1 MGSPGSICAAAHFPL
16 QLLTKKKKEHLV
28 LEQIP
33 ETVSASD
40 PASLG
45 FYTKTLH
52 VNFLF
57 ISASATSSMK
67 KAVTFY
73 FFVRTNTES

>member
-1 MGSPGSICAAAHFPL
+1 MGSPGSVSAATHFPL
-16 QLLTKKKKEHLV
+16 QLLTKKKKEHSF

-45 FYTKTLH
+45 FCTKTLQ
-52 VNFLF
+52 VNYLLIF
-57 ISASATSSMK
+57 ASATSW
-67 KAVTFY
+67 
-73 FFVRTNTES
+73 RTKY

>member
-1 MGSPGSICAAAHFPL
+1 MGSPGSVSAATHFPL
-16 QLLTKKKKEHLV
+16 QLLTKKKKEHLFW
-28 LEQIP
+28 EQIP

-45 FYTKTLH
+45 FCTKIFHL
-52 VNFLF
+52 NFLF

-67 KAVTFY
+67 KAVTF
-73 FFVRTNTES
+73 S

>member
-1 MGSPGSICAAAHFPL
+1 MGSPGFVCAATHVPL
-16 QLLTKKKKEHLV
+16 QLLTKKKKEHSV

-45 FYTKTLH
+45 FCTKILH
-52 VNFLF
+52 VNYLL

-67 KAVTFY
+67 EAVI
-73 FFVRTNTES
+73 VS